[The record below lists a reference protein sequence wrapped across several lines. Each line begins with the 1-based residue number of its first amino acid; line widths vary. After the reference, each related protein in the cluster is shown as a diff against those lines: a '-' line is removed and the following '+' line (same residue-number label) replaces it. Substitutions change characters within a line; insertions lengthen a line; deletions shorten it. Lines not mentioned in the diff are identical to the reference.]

1 MLWIDVIS
9 GDGIRRIYDDPNEP
23 SSNWLDKTQSVMLSA
38 VCLKLLNVLDGFKK
52 SASSVNELLKTL

>member
-1 MLWIDVIS
+1 
-9 GDGIRRIYDDPNEP
+9 
-23 SSNWLDKTQSVMLSA
+23 MLSA